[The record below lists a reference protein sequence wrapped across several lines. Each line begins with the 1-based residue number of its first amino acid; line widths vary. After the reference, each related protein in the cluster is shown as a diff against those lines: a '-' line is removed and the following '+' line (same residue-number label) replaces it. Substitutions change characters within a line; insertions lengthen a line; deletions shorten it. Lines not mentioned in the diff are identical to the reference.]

1 MLHHV
6 QFEQWVAAP
15 LDRVFRFFGNPNN
28 LPRLMPPWMHVKLDR
43 MQIVPASTSAPNNAP
58 NALFAGVGS
67 VLSAS
72 YRALPYVPFHIM
84 SEAMITGFAHNQY
97 FEDIQS
103 KGPFKS
109 WHHRHVF
116 QKEARDNIEG
126 TLIRDLIDYDPGAGF
141 LGSIANRL
149 FLSPQL
155 RKTFAYR
162 QAALKEFI
170 RRGELGA

>member
-15 LDRVFRFFGNPNN
+15 LDRVFLFFGDPSN
-28 LPRLMPPWMHVKLDR
+28 LPRLMPRWMQVKLDG
-43 MQIVPASTSAPNNAP
+43 MQIVHAAAQAPAGLQNQNQ
-58 NALFAGVGS
+58 AGTGS

-72 YRALPYVPFHIM
+72 YRTVPFLPFRIT
-84 SEAMITGFAHNQY
+84 SEAEITAFAPNQY
-97 FEDIQS
+97 FEDIQL

-109 WHHRHVF
+109 WHHRHEF
-116 QKEARDNIEG
+116 HKETRRNVEG
-126 TLIRDLIDYDPGAGF
+126 TLIRDSIDYDPGAGF

-149 FLSPQL
+149 FLASQL
-155 RKTFAYR
+155 CKTFAYR
-162 QAALKEFI
+162 QSALEELV

>member
-6 QFEQWVAAP
+6 QFEHWVAVP
-15 LDRVFRFFGNPNN
+15 LDRVFLFFGNPNN
-28 LPRLMPPWMHVKLDR
+28 LPRLMPPWMEVKLDQI
-43 MQIVPASTSAPNNAP
+43 QIVSASIQASTDLQDPIQ
-58 NALFAGVGS
+58 AGAGS

-72 YRALPYVPFHIM
+72 YRTVPFLPFRIV
-84 SEAMITGFAHNQY
+84 SEAKITAFAPNQY

-109 WHHRHVF
+109 WHHRHEF
-116 QKEARDNIEG
+116 QKETRRNIEG

-149 FLSPQL
+149 FLEPRL

-162 QAALKEFI
+162 QSTLEELVH
-170 RRGELGA
+170 RGELGA